1 MNCSPWAL
9 SAGKPNCALTF
20 LNQSFCHRR
29 TPSSSGKAMQGAA
42 TKAMAEYEGFS
53 WHSSDERKLQEGRV
67 MLEAIASSR
76 RQCALDPHSLMEV
89 PGGVHVRWKKPTTHR
104 AAYMAFCRIVGS
116 LKPFDQYRG
125 DLRRVVAH
133 VAPLA
138 CRHDLLDAAASGRSA
153 SGRSASASDSLPAYA
168 SEQLPPRQIVLK
180 LMQGTAVLNQSA
192 GQYEVGR
199 KIGEGTFGQ
208 VFAAR

>member
-67 MLEAIASSR
+67 MLETIASSR
-76 RQCALDPHSLMEV
+76 RQCALDPHSLVEV
-89 PGGVHVRWKKPTTHR
+89 PDGVYARWKKPTTHR
-104 AAYMAFCRIVGS
+104 AAYMAFCRILGS
-116 LKPFDQYRG
+116 LKLFDQYRG
-125 DLRRVVAH
+125 DLWRVVAH
-133 VAPLA
+133 VAPPT
-138 CRHDLLDAAASGRSA
+138 CRHDLLDAAA